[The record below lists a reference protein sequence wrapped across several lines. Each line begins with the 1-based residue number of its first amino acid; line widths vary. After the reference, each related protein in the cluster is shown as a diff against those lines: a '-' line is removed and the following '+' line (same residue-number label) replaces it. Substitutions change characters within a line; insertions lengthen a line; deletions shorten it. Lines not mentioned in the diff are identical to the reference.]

1 MTGKCIRTKVNEK
14 QIERCK
20 ETLKIF
26 SNELQTVATITNI
39 IGNEVRL
46 KILFL
51 LYKEKSL
58 CVCDLSDILNMNT
71 PAISQHLRKL
81 KDRNLVKTKRQGQTI
96 YYSLTE
102 NHKKLPE
109 NIFKYVEELKTIK
122 Q

>member
-14 QIERCK
+14 QIERSK
-20 ETLKIF
+20 ETLKVF
-26 SNELQTVATITNI
+26 ADELQTVATITNI

-81 KDRNLVKTKRQGQTI
+81 KDRNLVKTQRQGQTI

-102 NHKKLPE
+102 DHKKLLE

-122 Q
+122 V